1 MGWRL
6 TARAAAAACLI
17 AAAPA
22 PAPGPPTELPEP
34 YLDPAALP
42 RGAAILPPPP
52 PYGSGAWL
60 LDQQV
65 FLQSRLVK
73 QRDPGRWALATRDAR
88 LDDDH
93 LLAAFA
99 CALGVAPDRATMPSL
114 YRLLDR
120 AAPDTRA
127 QTDAAKA
134 YFARARPYVR
144 NHQPICVPRFTS
156 LDRSPAYPSGHATIG
171 MGLGLILAELAPERS
186 AALLARGR
194 SFGESRIVCG
204 VHWLSDVQA
213 GYLNAAALVAALH
226 ASAPF
231 RADLDRA
238 RDEIAR
244 ARGHDPKQPDAA
256 ACAVEQDAASHSI
269 LFQSRL
275 SQSGP

>member
-1 MGWRL
+1 MGWRRA
-6 TARAAAAACLI
+6 ARAAAAAACLI

-22 PAPGPPTELPEP
+22 PVSGPAGPPEP
-34 YLDPAALP
+34 YLDPASLP
-42 RGAAILPPPP
+42 QGAAILPPPP

-73 QRDPGRWALATRDAR
+73 QRDPGRWALATGDAR

-99 CALGVAPDRATMPSL
+99 CALGVAPDRAAMPGL

-120 AAPDTRA
+120 SRPDTRA
-127 QTDAAKA
+127 QTDAAKTH
-134 YFARARPYVR
+134 FGRPRPYVH
-144 NHQPICVPRFTS
+144 NHQPICVPRFTD
-156 LDRSPAYPSGHATIG
+156 LDRSPAYPSGHAIVG
-171 MGLGLILAELAPERS
+171 MSLGLILAELVPDR
-186 AALLARGR
+186 AASLLARGR

-213 GYLNAAALVAALH
+213 GYLDAAALVAALH

-256 ACAVEQDAASHSI
+256 ACAAEQDAASHSI
-269 LFQSRL
+269 LFQSR
-275 SQSGP
+275 P